1 MSLMSVNDLV
11 HELNF
16 QAETADIQND
26 IELEQLHRYVTRM
39 FQQYCGV
46 VPNFTV
52 DNRGKVTILKP
63 GL

>member
-16 QAETADIQND
+16 QAETADAQND
-26 IELEQLHRYVTRM
+26 IELEQLHRYVAKM
-39 FQQYCGV
+39 FHQYCGV
-46 VPNFTV
+46 VPNFTL
-52 DNRGKVTILKP
+52 DNKGRVTILKP